1 MLVFY
6 QNAGHFYANYN
17 FRRFKNHDLYAKQVS
32 GLLISL
38 RKGQTGRQTGTEV
51 MTDNSLTVIVK
62 RRIVAGRRKQGD
74 RHRLRKGLIGR
85 HTGT

>member
-1 MLVFY
+1 
-6 QNAGHFYANYN
+6 
-17 FRRFKNHDLYAKQVS
+17 
-32 GLLISL
+32 L

-74 RHRLRKGLIGR
+74 RHRLRKGLTGRRTGSEVMTENNYEEGR
-85 HTGT
+85 HKMSGDGEGARRATGTS